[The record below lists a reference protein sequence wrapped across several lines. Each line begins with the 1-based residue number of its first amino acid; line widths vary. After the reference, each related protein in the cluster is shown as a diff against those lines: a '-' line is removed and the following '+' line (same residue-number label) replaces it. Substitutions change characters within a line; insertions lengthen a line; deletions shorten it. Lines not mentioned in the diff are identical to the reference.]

1 MTRAVARECI
11 IAATLLNGILAS
23 SNINRGFIDMP
34 AWHQVGAT
42 PWAAFSRHA
51 DLGHAAM
58 ILYPFEAICGAML
71 SVAAAVSF
79 RRSRVGP
86 RQAALPVYAAALL
99 AIGGLAA
106 TTQAA
111 PIMLSVRHLTDPAD
125 LGRAL
130 DGFTFWG
137 GIRGVCQVLTYLA
150 NFWSLLAIG
159 FGGNLT
165 DDRRSATV
173 VGRGSGD

>member
-23 SNINRGFIDMP
+23 GNINRGFVDMP
-34 AWHQVGAT
+34 AWHQVGAAA
-42 PWAAFSRHA
+42 WAAFSRHA
-51 DLGHAAM
+51 DLGTMAM
-58 ILYPFEAICGAML
+58 IFYPFEAICGTIL

-79 RRSRVGP
+79 RRSGVGP
-86 RQAALPVYAAALL
+86 RRAAFPIYAAVIF

-111 PIMLSVRHLTDPAD
+111 PIMLSVRHLTAPAD
-125 LGRAL
+125 LARAL

-137 GIRGVCQVLTYLA
+137 SVRGVCQVLAYLA
-150 NFWSLLAIG
+150 NFWSLLA
-159 FGGNLT
+159 L
-165 DDRRSATV
+165 
-173 VGRGSGD
+173 GSGGDLMGGLRTATATGAGNGD